1 MSRLLGLILMTV
13 VLSAC
18 TSAAKKAAQANA
30 NKPAAVNKATQAEID
45 ERRRLTEQ
53 GFDNWNGEVSSKS
66 QAAAMNPQAGVPQNQ
81 VAEAP
86 WVVKEVAIPRE
97 VLTEPVLLVF
107 GKMSAKLDVMS
118 LLQIEKMSARIK
130 QARRATLTGYC
141 NRHEIGNADAVAK
154 ARAAA
159 VKKELVKKGIPED
172 NIEINIEIN
181 EDRHATVIE
190 LG

>member
-18 TSAAKKAAQANA
+18 ASKKAPQTGTA
-30 NKPAAVNKATQAEID
+30 KPAAVDKATQAEID

-53 GFDNWNGEVSSKS
+53 GFDNWNGDVSPKS
-66 QAAAMNPQAGVPQNQ
+66 QTAATNPQAGVPQNQ
-81 VAEAP
+81 AAEAP
-86 WVVKEVAIPRE
+86 RVVKEVAIPRE

-154 ARAAA
+154 ARAVA

-172 NIEINIEIN
+172 NIDINIEIN

>member
-18 TSAAKKAAQANA
+18 ATKKAPQTGTA
-30 NKPAAVNKATQAEID
+30 KPAAVDKATQAEID

-53 GFDNWNGEVSSKS
+53 GLDNWNGDVPKNQQATSGKS
-66 QAAAMNPQAGVPQNQ
+66 QPTATPRTQPVEVVRINRDAQIPQD
-81 VAEAP
+81 
-86 WVVKEVAIPRE
+86 
-97 VLTEPVLLVF
+97 VLAEPVLLMF
-107 GKMSAKLDVMS
+107 GKMSAKLDAMA
-118 LLQIEKMSARIK
+118 LLQIEKMSTRIK
-130 QARRATLTGYC
+130 QARRATVTGYC

-154 ARAAA
+154 ARATA

-172 NIEINIEIN
+172 NIDINVEIN